1 MKQFKQL
8 FGALFLLLTLGNTA
22 VQAQSLEYLVVVN
35 GGKFG
40 FNPAPTDYATAT
52 TSAAASVAN
61 VVAVSA
67 AIWVTL
73 TRKKRGG
80 GAAICYLCVVGLE
93 QARKRSEVTLTT
105 AAARS

>member
-40 FNPAPTDYATAT
+40 FNPAPTDYANIGIKDLSTGNYYAPWGHVGPYTNNFRIFDAT
-52 TSAAASVAN
+52 TMTYVDTFLKSLSQQK
-61 VVAVSA
+61 
-67 AIWVTL
+67 TL
-73 TRKKRGG
+73 WW
-80 GAAICYLCVVGLE
+80 
-93 QARKRSEVTLTT
+93 
-105 AAARS
+105 